1 MHLTCKN
8 FTKGQKAYIWLIND
22 AARSKKPEE
31 CLKETIITSIGRKYI
46 NTPYITFKESE
57 TDYWYGGMEEKTNYS
72 VDYILFATKEQALE
86 AIEQTELIQQ
96 IRKIGFK
103 DIQKLSITELKNLYN
118 LLNKNPKK

>member
-31 CLKETIITSIGRKYI
+31 CLQETIITSVGRKYI
-46 NTPYITFKESE
+46 NTPHITFKESE
-57 TDYWYGGMEEKTNYS
+57 TDYWYGGMEEKTHYS

-86 AIEQTELIQQ
+86 AIEQTELIRQ
-96 IRKIGFK
+96 IRKIGLK
-103 DIQKLSITELKNLYN
+103 NIQKLSITELKSLYN
-118 LLNKNPKK
+118 LLNKNPKQ